1 MRLKITSYEKCII
14 IPIKITSIR
23 DSKYLVIIII
33 IIIDIVVTL
42 LKKTKK

>member
-23 DSKYLVIIII
+23 DSKYLVVVIIIV
-33 IIIDIVVTL
+33 VVTL